1 MELIRTASRKRS
13 LLSETIYVALNLAL
27 AAIVLL
33 LTLSFNESPV
43 LAYIF
48 ILLSKWRIFAVR
60 PRFWFANVQTNLLD
74 TLVGLSVVTLLW
86 QATGALPLQITLTVL
101 YALWLIVIK
110 PLSGRAAMVFQAGLA
125 QFVSITALFTISYA
139 WPSFFVV
146 LIMWLIGYA
155 AARHV
160 LSAYDEEDMNLL
172 SLLWGL
178 VLAQLGW
185 LGYHWAIA
193 YALPFTKMLFPGAV
207 VQISQSAI
215 IITLISWF
223 AERSYF
229 IYRTKGKIR
238 TKDVLWMAV
247 FAAVVLLILF
257 LPIFNQ
263 VYDR

>member
-13 LLSETIYVALNLAL
+13 LLSETIYIVLNLAL

-33 LTLSFNESPV
+33 LILGFTESPI
-43 LAYIF
+43 LAYVF
-48 ILLSKWRIFAVR
+48 IILSKWRVFAVR
-60 PRFWFANVQTNLLD
+60 PRFWLANLQTNLLD
-74 TLVGLSVVTLLW
+74 ALVGLSVVTLLW

-110 PLSGRAAMVFQAGLA
+110 PLSGRTAMVFQGGLA
-125 QFVSITALFTISYA
+125 QFISITALFMVSYA

-146 LIMWLIGYA
+146 LAMWLIGYA

-160 LSAYDEEDMNLL
+160 LSAYEEEDIGLL

-178 VLAQLGW
+178 VVAQLGW

-193 YALPFTKMLFPGAV
+193 YALPFTKILFPGAV
-207 VQISQSAI
+207 VQVPQIAI
-215 IITLISWF
+215 IITLVSWF
-223 AERSYF
+223 VERSYF
-229 IYRTKGKIR
+229 LYRTKGKIQS
-238 TKDVLWMAV
+238 KDIWWVALFIAV
-247 FAAVVLLILF
+247 ILFILF

>member
-13 LLSETIYVALNLAL
+13 LLSETIYIILNLSL
-27 AAIVLL
+27 AIIVLL
-33 LTLSFNESPV
+33 LVLGFTESPI

-60 PRFWFANVQTNLLD
+60 PRFWFANIQTNLLD

-86 QATGALPLQITLTVL
+86 QATGALPLQITLTIL
-101 YALWLIVIK
+101 FALWLIVIK
-110 PLSGRAAMVFQAGLA
+110 PLSGRVAMVFQAGLA
-125 QFVSITALFTISYA
+125 QFVAIIALFTVSYA
-139 WPSFFVV
+139 WPSFLVV
-146 LIMWLIGYA
+146 LIMWLIGYT

-178 VLAQLGW
+178 VVAQLGW
-185 LGYHWAIA
+185 LGDHWAIA

-207 VQISQSAI
+207 VQIPQIAI
-215 IITLISWF
+215 IITALSWF

-229 IYRTKGKIR
+229 LYRTKGRIEP
-238 TKDVLWMAV
+238 KDIWWMAV
-247 FAAVVLLILF
+247 FIAVILF
-257 LPIFNQ
+257 IMFLPLFNQ
-263 VYDR
+263 VYDQ